1 MFINNIDKIL
11 NDILDDLNKYLIDNK
26 SFDEFKK
33 DVNFVKY
40 NSKIL
45 NVIKDFYN
53 KSITDKLKKEIDSAI
68 GKNSELVLNLIK
80 RYTAYYVFL
89 GIGYHYTD
97 GRDLFITNM
106 IEISKNQ
113 MDGSFIINNFFDSEN
128 NSRIITFFSDIKN
141 ITSLVEFKTMDRI
154 KIVIQNYPIKY
165 QNVDK
170 LIKELGEDYFEEFFL
185 IKNNFHNIVKTFI
198 IRLIYLGEERNDLIE
213 LLNQKETSDAIYKY
227 IDIVIAK
234 EDKLADFS
242 IIQKFLKN
250 MNLNVNKAQ
259 DIYNYLEEF
268 KVQKEF
274 LVKSNKDF
282 LNYLF
287 SKKIMFPIT
296 EDFLRYH
303 KDTEK
308 YNVGVLLKDSFTE
321 REATRIK
328 LVLSKISKIRN
339 LYSEMAKNNL
349 KLKSEILDQFYKQM
363 EDKKAVLFND
373 VEELKIIQRLEM
385 SDKADD
391 IDLLVDLDNIRKYVY
406 QNFKDIENDG
416 FKLRTEE
423 TIEGVRLTS
432 ILNKKTK
439 SNMSNKLETRIG
451 HNNIDMNVVG
461 VIWNPSKK
469 PFECFSYND
478 LVDLRKQDENGFEI
492 FVKTMSE
499 NFTGTDNKK
508 LYYWIFNKEK
518 DVPELSQYK
527 NLANVDTSRYIKNL
541 LEEIYF
547 RYINL
552 VENKISDF
560 INKQKHILTYEINKI
575 ISRQKLFDLDLIPE
589 TKNNLILLA
598 SKKEPNFEPIYKDEI
613 IDFESKMKLPTI
625 KKIGDTLNI
634 LEINIKKVDDDIKL
648 EEGIIP
654 ICHHYLKWDNISNI
668 SRKNVDEINQSVF
681 NFIKEYV
688 RQNDD
693 SEYVCKSCGEF
704 LKLKKYVFE
713 GTYVKELDMFLTT
726 NLATHVNLEDLPKYA
741 KLIKTIRNI
750 QNNLEKIANGVNMT
764 GFLGSAPEIIL
775 RKKTTVRNVIDMI
788 LIHSNYIKK
797 FGENVKRKISET
809 FNIKLSSLIFFPLED
824 NIFVTKTDVIDKL
837 KMLKYNNVLSY
848 LVLMIITDLNAGM
861 ILSFKEDKKSNFYLF
876 SSLMNNIFGDIQ
888 IRINEKEK
896 VNIIKLPLL
905 CYCLYMTTSYIIN
918 SKIWMGEYDD
928 IKKHFLYQR
937 SLIETVVDLF
947 NTIINA
953 YYSYNNSDIK
963 DNNKENDYLYE
974 IMSQKFINVIN
985 NLFTNNTLYEELK
998 KKNMSNVR
1006 ISDNK
1011 VSFITKVA
1019 TSIKVP
1025 ELFIYKNLEE
1035 LKDIIGDYCLSD
1047 TETNSVEKSY
1057 LDLETRLNELTLCPD
1072 GKLHEWEIKNKEL
1085 ICKKCNK
1092 NIKELSEKVDNN
1104 QLKLLKLSSL
1114 KKLTKTFCITG
1125 EYHDLENNI
1134 CKKCKVNPTIY
1145 NYSEK
1150 DLLSLER
1157 NLKNKDEIKHIN
1169 ILNSIMENQKE
1180 LEMLDNKIDKI
1191 IRKLNKR
1198 NEIKGDRDILK
1209 YINKFIT
1216 KLKSIS
1222 GDRIMFNKEEL
1233 LLDKNIIIIKNNQN
1247 GGILSKEIK
1256 LMVNDYRLNQDSTRD
1271 IIRKIYHDELKKDVY
1286 VYFDNN
1292 SKTFFYY
1299 DCYTLFY
1306 LGYSRDTKTIN
1317 IVRSNI
1323 AIEIIPSIKEKL
1335 KMMGL
1340 RNYYYQLQ
1348 EISSDDNVDDTILK
1362 EKIIR
1367 LRTDNLKN
1375 IINRTKVIIEKIAN
1389 RTKNVGVFEKEKDIV
1404 NLFTRNLEKIELY
1417 DEDGSNK
1424 VFKHLSYILE
1434 NIQFFDNSTEKL
1446 MTFNNTETNLS
1457 KQKLLNKNI
1466 TIFDESLIN
1475 IQFINQENTSTLL
1488 LFYYIFNLER
1498 IIDYNSNKNIQSLII
1513 YLICKLID
1521 FNFNNYFSNL
1531 NNIDVRRFKYL
1542 LYLDEPYANETMR
1555 VVGNYS
1561 ELVDENY
1568 TEDDQEKQEIL
1579 DDREAKESLDID
1591 DYEYEGDE
1599 GEGMMEALDF
1609 NPE

>member
-11 NDILDDLNKYLIDNK
+11 NDTLDNLYKYLIENK
-26 SFDEFKK
+26 SLDEFKK

-40 NSKIL
+40 NSKII

-53 KSITDKLKKEIDSAI
+53 KNLNDKIKKEIESSI
-68 GKNSELVLNLIK
+68 GKNLDLILNLIK
-80 RYTAYYVFL
+80 RYTAYYIFL
-89 GIGYHYTD
+89 GIAYNYND
-97 GRDLFITNM
+97 GRDLFITNI

-113 MDGSFIINNFFDSEN
+113 MDGNFTINNFFDSEN

-141 ITSLVEFKTMDRI
+141 IISLVEFKTMDRI

-185 IKNNFHNIVKTFI
+185 IKNNFHNIIKTFI
-198 IRLIYLGEERNDLIE
+198 IRLIYLSEERNDLIE
-213 LLNQKETSDAIYKY
+213 LLSLKETSEANYKY
-227 IDIVIAK
+227 IDIVLAK

-242 IIQKFLKN
+242 IIQNFLKK
-250 MNLNVNKAQ
+250 MDLNINKAS
-259 DIYNYLEEF
+259 DIYNYLEDF
-268 KVQKEF
+268 KVKKEF
-274 LVKSNKDF
+274 LIKSNKDF

-287 SKKIMFPIT
+287 SKKILYPIT

-303 KDTEK
+303 KDSEK
-308 YNVGVLLKDSFTE
+308 YNVGALLKESFTE

-328 LVLSKISKIRN
+328 YVLNKVNKIKN
-339 LYSEMAKNNL
+339 LYSEMAKNDL
-349 KLKSEILDQFYKQM
+349 KLKTDMINQYYKQM
-363 EDKKAVLFND
+363 EDRKAVLFND
-373 VEELKIIQRLEM
+373 IEELKIIQRLEM

-406 QNFKDIENDG
+406 QNFKDFENNG

-432 ILNKKTK
+432 IVNNLKKGK
-439 SNMSNKLETRIG
+439 SEQTNKLETRIG
-451 HNNIDMNVVG
+451 HNNIDMNVIG
-461 VIWNPSKK
+461 VMWNPSKK
-469 PFECFSYND
+469 PFECFNVSD
-478 LVDLRKQDENGFEI
+478 LIDLRKQDENGFEI

-499 NFTGTDNKK
+499 NFTGYNNTK

-518 DVPELSQYK
+518 DIPQLSQYK
-527 NLANVDTSRYIKNL
+527 NLANVETSRYIKNL

-552 VENKISDF
+552 VENKITDF
-560 INKQKHILTYEINKI
+560 INKQKQILTYDINKI
-575 ISRQKLFDLDLIPE
+575 LNNQKLFDLDLVPE

-598 SKKEPNFEPIYKDEI
+598 SKKEPNYEPEFIDEMNILNLKD
-613 IDFESKMKLPTI
+613 KMKLPTI
-625 KKIGDTLNI
+625 KRTDKMQNI
-634 LEINIKKVDDDIKL
+634 LEINIKKVDDDIKI

-654 ICHHYLKWDNISNI
+654 ICHHYLKWDNISSI
-668 SRKNVDEINQSVF
+668 SRKNVDEINQAVF

-693 SEYVCKSCGEF
+693 GEYVCKSCGEY

-750 QNNLEKIANGVNMT
+750 QNNLEKISNGINLT
-764 GFLGSAPEIIL
+764 GFVGNSPEIIL
-775 RKKTTVRNVIDMI
+775 RKKMNVRNVIDAI

-797 FGENVKRKISET
+797 LGENVKRKISET

-824 NIFVTKTDVIDKL
+824 NIFITKTDEIDKL

-861 ILSFKEDKKSNFYLF
+861 ILSIKEDKKTNFYLF
-876 SSLMNNIFGDIQ
+876 SSLIKNIFGDIQ

-896 VNIIKLPLL
+896 INITKLPLL
-905 CYCLYMTTSYIIN
+905 CYCLYMISSYIIN
-918 SKIWMGEYDD
+918 NKIWMGEYDD
-928 IKKHFLYQR
+928 IKKNFLFQR

-953 YYSYNNSDIK
+953 YYSDSK
-963 DNNKENDYLYE
+963 DTNKENNFLYE
-974 IMSQKFINVIN
+974 IMSQKFITVIN
-985 NLFTNNTLYEELK
+985 NLYNNENLYEELK
-998 KKNMSNVR
+998 KRGMSKIR
-1006 ISDNK
+1006 INDNK

-1019 TSIKVP
+1019 QSIKVP
-1025 ELFIYKNLEE
+1025 DKFIYKNLDD

-1047 TETNSVEKSY
+1047 TETDTVDKKSLE
-1057 LDLETRLNELTLCPD
+1057 LDTRLNELTLCPD

-1085 ICKKCNK
+1085 ICKKCSK
-1092 NIKELSEKVDNN
+1092 NIKDLSEKVDNN

-1134 CKKCKVNPTIY
+1134 CKKCKINPNTF

-1150 DLLSLER
+1150 DLLNFEI
-1157 NLKNKDEIKHIN
+1157 NMKNKEEIKHIG
-1169 ILNSIMENQKE
+1169 ILNSIIENQKE
-1180 LEMLDNKIDKI
+1180 LELYNQKINVI
-1191 IRKLNKR
+1191 IGKLNKR
-1198 NEIKGDRDILK
+1198 NDIKGENDINK
-1209 YINKFIT
+1209 YINKFIN

-1222 GDRIMFNKEEL
+1222 GDKIIFNKEEL
-1233 LLDKNIIIIKNNQN
+1233 LLDKNIIIIRNNQN
-1247 GGILSKEIK
+1247 GNLLNKEIR
-1256 LMVNDYRLNQDSTRD
+1256 LLTDDYRLNQDSTKD
-1271 IIRKIYHDELKKDVY
+1271 IIKKIYHEQLKKEVY

-1292 SKTFFYY
+1292 SKSFFYY
-1299 DCYTLFY
+1299 DCYTMFY

-1317 IVRSNI
+1317 IVRSMI
-1323 AIEIIPSIKEKL
+1323 TLEIIPSIKEKL
-1335 KMMGL
+1335 KLMGL
-1340 RNYYYQLQ
+1340 RNYYYQLN
-1348 EISSDDNVDDTILK
+1348 EIDSENTNINIENNIK

-1367 LRTDNLKN
+1367 LRVDNLKN
-1375 IINRTKVIIEKIAN
+1375 IINRTKVIIEKITN
-1389 RTKNVGVFEKEKDIV
+1389 KTKNVGIFEKEKNII
-1404 NLFTRNLEKIELY
+1404 NLFSKNLDKIELY

-1424 VFKHLSYILE
+1424 VFKHMNYILDNIPYYDKSDKSDKSDISDKLIYFE
-1434 NIQFFDNSTEKL
+1434 NPEILIST
-1446 MTFNNTETNLS
+1446 N
-1457 KQKLLNKNI
+1457 
-1466 TIFDESLIN
+1466 
-1475 IQFINQENTSTLL
+1475 FINNNNTSTLL
-1488 LFYYIFNLER
+1488 LFYFIFNLER
-1498 IIDYNSNKNIQSLII
+1498 IIDYNSSKNIQSIII

-1521 FNFNNYFSNL
+1521 FNFNNYFTSL
-1531 NNIDVRRFKYL
+1531 NNIDIKRFKFL
-1542 LYLDEPYANETMR
+1542 LYLVDEPYANETMR
-1555 VVGNYS
+1555 VIGNYS

-1568 TEDDQEKQEIL
+1568 TEDETEKQEKL
-1579 DDREAKESLDID
+1579 DDKEAVEALDID

>member
-11 NDILDDLNKYLIDNK
+11 NDYLDNFNKYLIDNN
-26 SFDEFKK
+26 SFDLLKK

-40 NSKIL
+40 QPKII
-45 NVIKDFYN
+45 NFIKDFFEKN
-53 KSITDKLKKEIDSAI
+53 INDKIKKEIENSI
-68 GKNSELVLNLIK
+68 GKNTELILNLIK
-80 RYTAYYVFL
+80 RYSAYYIFL
-89 GIGYHYTD
+89 GMGYHYEG
-97 GRDLFITNM
+97 GRDLFITNI

-113 MDGSFIINNFFDSEN
+113 LDGKFTINNFFDSEN

-141 ITSLVEFKTMDRI
+141 IISLVEFKTMDRI

-185 IKNNFHNIVKTFI
+185 IKNNFHNIIKTFI

-213 LLNQKETSDAIYKY
+213 LLNQKETSEAVYKY
-227 IDIVIAK
+227 IDIVLAK

-250 MNLNVNKAQ
+250 MNLNINKAQ
-259 DIYNYLEEF
+259 DIYNYLDEF

-296 EDFLRYH
+296 EDFLRFH

-308 YNVGVLLKDSFTE
+308 YNVGALLKESFTE

-328 LVLSKISKIRN
+328 FVINKISKIRN
-339 LYSEMAKNNL
+339 LYSEMTKNNL
-349 KLKSEILDQFYKQM
+349 KLKSEILDLFHKQM
-363 EDKKAVLFND
+363 DDRKAILFND
-373 VEELKIIQRLEM
+373 IEELKIIQRLEL

-406 QNFKDIENDG
+406 QNFKDFENDG

-423 TIEGVRLTS
+423 TIEGIRLTS
-432 ILNKKTK
+432 ILDKKRGKGSK
-439 SNMSNKLETRIG
+439 SNTLETRIG
-451 HNNIDMNVVG
+451 HNNVDMNVVG

-469 PFECFSYND
+469 PFECFTIND

-492 FVKTMSE
+492 FVKTMTE
-499 NFTGTDNKK
+499 NFTRTDNKK

-518 DVPELSQYK
+518 DIPKLSQYK
-527 NLANVDTSRYIKNL
+527 NLANIDTSRYIKNL

-552 VENKISDF
+552 VENKITDF
-560 INKQKHILTYEINKI
+560 INKQKQILTYDIYKVIN
-575 ISRQKLFDLDLIPE
+575 RQKLFDLDLVPE

-598 SKKEPNFEPIYKDEI
+598 SKKEPNYEPVFEDEK
-613 IDFESKMKLPTI
+613 IDFKSKMKLPTI
-625 KKIGDTLNI
+625 KKTEKTLNI
-634 LEINIKKVDDDIKL
+634 LEINIKKVDDDVKI

-654 ICHHYLKWDNISNI
+654 ICHHYLKWDNISSI
-668 SRKNVDEINQSVF
+668 SRKNVDEINQAVF

-693 SEYVCKSCGEF
+693 GEYVCKSCGEY

-750 QNNLEKIANGVNMT
+750 QNNLEKVANGVNMT
-764 GFLGSAPEIIL
+764 GFIGTAPEIIL
-775 RKKTTVRNVIDMI
+775 RKKMTVRNVIDMI

-797 FGENVKRKISET
+797 LGESIKRKISET

-848 LVLMIITDLNAGM
+848 LVLMMITDLNAGM

-876 SSLMNNIFGDIQ
+876 SSLMKNIFGEIQ

-896 VNIIKLPLL
+896 VNITRLPLL
-905 CYCLYMTTSYIIN
+905 CYCLYMTSSYVIN
-918 SKIWMGEYDD
+918 NKIWMGEYDD
-928 IKKHFLYQR
+928 IKKNFIYQR

-953 YYSYNNSDIK
+953 YYNYSDNINNNI
-963 DNNKENDYLYE
+963 NKENAYLYE
-974 IMSQKFINVIN
+974 IMSQKFINIIN
-985 NLFTNNTLYEELK
+985 SLFTNDNLYQELK

-1006 ISDNK
+1006 FSDNK
-1011 VSFITKVA
+1011 VSFVTKVA
-1019 TSIKVP
+1019 PSLKVP
-1025 ELFIYKNLEE
+1025 DKFIYKNLEE
-1035 LKDIIGDYCLSD
+1035 LKDLVGDYCLSD
-1047 TETNSVEKSY
+1047 TETDSVEKKS

-1092 NIKELSEKVDNN
+1092 NIKDLSDKVDNN
-1104 QLKLLKLSSL
+1104 SIKLLKLSAL
-1114 KKLTKTFCITG
+1114 KRLTKTFCITG
-1125 EYHDLENNI
+1125 EYHDFENSV
-1134 CKKCKVNPTIY
+1134 CKKCKVNPNNY

-1150 DLLSLER
+1150 DLLTLER
-1157 NLKNKDEIKHIN
+1157 NLKNKEELKHIEN
-1169 ILNSIMENQKE
+1169 LNEIMENQKE
-1180 LEMLDNKIDKI
+1180 LELLEEKIDRIFK
-1191 IRKLNKR
+1191 KLNKR
-1198 NEIKGDRDILK
+1198 NEIEGENDILK

-1222 GDRIMFNKEEL
+1222 GDRIIFNKEEL
-1233 LLDKNIIIIKNNQN
+1233 LLDKNIIIIRNNQN
-1247 GGILSKEIK
+1247 GGLLSKEIR
-1256 LMVNDYRLNQDSTRD
+1256 LTTNDYRLNQDSTKD
-1271 IIRKIYHDELKKDVY
+1271 VLRKIFHEQLKKEVY

-1292 SKTFFYY
+1292 SKSFFYY

-1317 IVRSNI
+1317 IVRSMI
-1323 AIEIIPSIKEKL
+1323 TLEIIPSIKEKL
-1335 KMMGL
+1335 IMMGL

-1348 EISSDDNVDDTILK
+1348 EIYQNDNIIENIIK
-1362 EKIIR
+1362 ENIIR
-1367 LRTDNLKN
+1367 LRMDNLKN
-1375 IINRTKVIIEKIAN
+1375 IINRTKVIVEKIAN
-1389 RTKNVGVFEKEKDIV
+1389 KTKNIGIFEKEKEIV
-1404 NLFTRNLEKIELY
+1404 NLFSRNLDKIELY

-1424 VFKHLSYILE
+1424 VFKHMSYILE
-1434 NIQFFDNSTEKL
+1434 NIQFYNNDITSLFIFDNPEKL
-1446 MTFNNTETNLS
+1446 V
-1457 KQKLLNKNI
+1457 NI
-1466 TIFDESLIN
+1466 N
-1475 IQFINQENTSTLL
+1475 FINQNNSSSLL

-1498 IIDYNSNKNIQSLII
+1498 IIDYNSSKNIQSLII
-1513 YLICKLID
+1513 FLICKLID

-1531 NNIDVRRFKYL
+1531 NNIDIKRFKYL
-1542 LYLDEPYANETMR
+1542 IYLDEPYANETMR

-1568 TEDDQEKQEIL
+1568 TEDEQEKQEIM
-1579 DDREAKESLDID
+1579 DDKEALESLDID

-1599 GEGMMEALDF
+1599 GEGIMEAFDF

>member
-40 NSKIL
+40 NTKIL

-53 KSITDKLKKEIDSAI
+53 KNVTEKLKKEIETAI

-89 GIGYHYTD
+89 GIAYHYTD

-128 NSRIITFFSDIKN
+128 NSKIITFFSDIKN

-165 QNVDK
+165 QNISNII
-170 LIKELGEDYFEEFFL
+170 LSLGEDYFEEFFL
-185 IKNNFHNIVKTFI
+185 IKNNLHNIIKTFI
-198 IRLIYLGEERNDLIE
+198 IRLIYLGEERNDLIL
-213 LLNQKETSDAIYKY
+213 LLNQKETSDAVYKY
-227 IDIVIAK
+227 IDIVMAK

-296 EDFLRYH
+296 EDFLRFH

-308 YNVGVLLKDSFTE
+308 YNVGLLLKESFTE

-328 LVLSKISKIRN
+328 FILSKISKIKN
-339 LYSEMAKNNL
+339 LYSEMARNNL
-349 KLKSEILDQFYKQM
+349 KLKSEILDLFHKQM
-363 EDKKAVLFND
+363 DDRKAVLFND
-373 VEELKIIQRLEM
+373 IEELKIIQRLEM

-406 QNFKDIENDG
+406 QNFKDFENDG

-432 ILNKKTK
+432 ILNKKRGK
-439 SNMSNKLETRIG
+439 SDKLETRIG

-469 PFECFSYND
+469 PFECFNTQD
-478 LVDLRKQDENGFEI
+478 LVDLRKQNENGFEI
-492 FVKTMSE
+492 FVKTMSD
-499 NFTGTDNKK
+499 NFTGSDNTK

-527 NLANVDTSRYIKNL
+527 NLANIDTSRYIKNL

-552 VENKISDF
+552 VENRITDF
-560 INKQKHILTYEINKI
+560 INKQKQILTYDIYKIINK
-575 ISRQKLFDLDLIPE
+575 QKLFDLDLVPE
-589 TKNNLILLA
+589 TKNKLILLA
-598 SKKEPNFEPIYKDEI
+598 SKKEPNFEPIFEDEV
-613 IDFESKMKLPTI
+613 IDFKSKMKLPTI
-625 KKIGDTLNI
+625 KKTEKTLNI
-634 LEINIKKVDDDIKL
+634 LEINIKKVDDDIKV

-668 SRKNVDEINQSVF
+668 SRKNVDEINQAVF

-693 SEYVCKSCGEF
+693 GEYVCKSCDEY

-764 GFLGSAPEIIL
+764 GFIGSAPEIIL
-775 RKKTTVRNVIDMI
+775 RKKMNVRNVIDMI

-797 FGENVKRKISET
+797 LGENVKRKISET

-837 KMLKYNNVLSY
+837 KMLKYNNVLGY
-848 LVLMIITDLNAGM
+848 LVLMMITDLNAGM

-876 SSLMNNIFGDIQ
+876 SSLMKNIFGDIQ

-896 VNIIKLPLL
+896 VNITRLPLL
-905 CYCLYMTTSYIIN
+905 CYCLYMTSSYIIN
-918 SKIWMGEYDD
+918 NKMWMGEYDD
-928 IKKHFLYQR
+928 IKKNFLYQR
-937 SLIETVVDLF
+937 SLIETVIDLF

-953 YYSYNNSDIK
+953 YYSYNNESDSNNNI
-963 DNNKENDYLYE
+963 NKENAYLYE
-974 IMSQKFINVIN
+974 IMSQKFIYVVN
-985 NLFTNNTLYEELK
+985 NLYTNENLFAELK

-1025 ELFIYKNLEE
+1025 DKFIYKNLEE
-1035 LKDIIGDYCLSD
+1035 LKDIVGDYCLSD
-1047 TETNSVEKSY
+1047 TETDSVDKSH
-1057 LDLETRLNELTLCPD
+1057 LDLETRLNELTLCAD

-1092 NIKELSEKVDNN
+1092 NIKDLSEKVDNN
-1104 QLKLLKLSSL
+1104 SIKLLKLSSL
-1114 KKLTKTFCITG
+1114 KRLTKTFCITG
-1125 EYHDLENNI
+1125 EYHDLENNV
-1134 CKKCKVNPTIY
+1134 CKKCKVNPNIY

-1150 DLLSLER
+1150 DFISLER

-1169 ILNSIMENQKE
+1169 ILNEIMENQKE

-1198 NEIKGDRDILK
+1198 NEIEGDRDIIK

-1222 GDRIMFNKEEL
+1222 GDKIIFNKEEL
-1233 LLDKNIIIIKNNQN
+1233 LLDKNIIIIRNNQN
-1247 GGILSKEIK
+1247 GGLLSKEIR
-1256 LMVNDYRLNQDSTRD
+1256 LMVDDYRLNQDSTRD
-1271 IIRKIYHDELKKDVY
+1271 IIRKIYHEELKKEVY

-1317 IVRSNI
+1317 IVRSI
-1323 AIEIIPSIKEKL
+1323 LTLEIIPSIREKL
-1335 KMMGL
+1335 RMMGL

-1348 EISSDDNVDDTILK
+1348 EISVEDKVDDNNIK

-1375 IINRTKVIIEKIAN
+1375 IINRTKVIVEKIAN
-1389 RTKNVGVFEKEKDIV
+1389 RTKNVGIFEKEKEIV
-1404 NLFTRNLEKIELY
+1404 NLFTKNLDKIELY
-1417 DEDGSNK
+1417 DDDGSNK
-1424 VFKHLSYILE
+1424 VFKHLNYILE
-1434 NIQFFDNSTEKL
+1434 NVNYFDNSTD
-1446 MTFNNTETNLS
+1446 
-1457 KQKLLNKNI
+1457 KLL
-1466 TIFDESLIN
+1466 TFDNPETLIN
-1475 IQFINQENTSTLL
+1475 INFINKENTSSLL
-1488 LFYYIFNLER
+1488 LFYYVFNLER
-1498 IIDYNSNKNIQSLII
+1498 IIEYNSNKNIQSLII

-1521 FNFNNYFSNL
+1521 FNFNNYFSKL
-1531 NNIDVRRFKYL
+1531 NNLDIKRFKYL

-1579 DDREAKESLDID
+1579 DDREAMESLDVD

-1599 GEGMMEALDF
+1599 GEGMMEAFDF

>member
-1 MFINNIDKIL
+1 MKKNLYPIYINNKMFINNIDKIL
-11 NDILDDLNKYLIDNK
+11 NDNLDNFNKYLIDNK
-26 SFDEFKK
+26 IFDEFKK

-40 NSKIL
+40 QTKII
-45 NVIKDFYN
+45 NVIKDFFN
-53 KSITDKLKKEIDSAI
+53 KSIDDKIKKEIESSI
-68 GKNSELVLNLIK
+68 GKNLDLILNLIK
-80 RYTAYYVFL
+80 RYSAYYVFL
-89 GIGYHYTD
+89 GIAYHYSA
-97 GRDLFITNM
+97 GRDLFITNI

-113 MDGSFIINNFFDSEN
+113 LDSKFTINNFFDSEN

-141 ITSLVEFKTMDRI
+141 IISLVEFKTMDRI

-170 LIKELGEDYFEEFFL
+170 LVKDLGEDYFEEFFL
-185 IKNNFHNIVKTFI
+185 LKNNFHNIIKTFI
-198 IRLIYLGEERNDLIE
+198 IRLIYLNEERNELIE
-213 LLNQKETSDAIYKY
+213 LLNLKETSNANYKY
-227 IDIVIAK
+227 IDIVLAK

-250 MNLNVNKAQ
+250 MDLNINKAQ

-274 LVKSNKDF
+274 LIKSNKDF

-287 SKKIMFPIT
+287 SKKIMYPIT

-308 YNVGVLLKDSFTE
+308 YNVGALLKESFTE

-328 LVLSKISKIRN
+328 FVLNKVNKIRN
-339 LYSEMAKNNL
+339 LYSEMAKNDL
-349 KLKSEILDQFYKQM
+349 KLKSDILNQFYKQM
-363 EDKKAVLFND
+363 DDRKAVLFND
-373 VEELKIIQRLEM
+373 TEELKIIQRLEM

-406 QNFKDIENDG
+406 QNFKDFENDG

-423 TIEGVRLTS
+423 TIEGVRLNS
-432 ILNKKTK
+432 INKKRGK
-439 SNMSNKLETRIG
+439 DNKLETRIG
-451 HNNIDMNVVG
+451 HNNIDMNVIG

-469 PFECFSYND
+469 PFECFNTND

-492 FVKTMSE
+492 FVKTMTE
-499 NFTGTDNKK
+499 NFTGSDNNK

-518 DVPELSQYK
+518 DIPKLSQYK
-527 NLANVDTSRYIKNL
+527 NLANINTSNYIKNL

-552 VENKISDF
+552 VENKITDF
-560 INKQKHILTYEINKI
+560 INKQKQILTYEINKLI
-575 ISRQKLFDLDLIPE
+575 NKQKLFDLDLVPE

-598 SKKEPNFEPIYKDEI
+598 SKKEPNFEPKFEDII
-613 IDFESKMKLPTI
+613 IDFKSKMKLPII
-625 KKIGDTLNI
+625 KKTEETLNI
-634 LEINIKKVDDDIKL
+634 LEINIKKVDDDIKI

-654 ICHHYLKWDNISNI
+654 ICHHYLKWDSINMI
-668 SRKNVDEINQSVF
+668 SRKNVDEINQAVF

-693 SEYVCKSCGEF
+693 GEYVCKSCGEF
-704 LKLKKYVFE
+704 LKLRKYVFE

-750 QNNLEKIANGVNMT
+750 QNNLEKIANSVNLT
-764 GFLGSAPEIIL
+764 GFLGNAPEIIL
-775 RKKTTVRNVIDMI
+775 RKKTTVRNIIDMI

-797 FGENVKRKISET
+797 LGENVKRKISET

-824 NIFVTKTDVIDKL
+824 NIFVTKTDEIDKL
-837 KMLKYNNVLSY
+837 KMLKYNNVLAY

-861 ILSFKEDKKSNFYLF
+861 ILSLKEDKRSNFYLF
-876 SSLMNNIFGDIQ
+876 SSLMKNIFGEIQ

-896 VNIIKLPLL
+896 INITRLPLL
-905 CYCLYMTTSYIIN
+905 CYCLYMVSSFIIN
-918 SKIWMGEYDD
+918 NKIWMGEYDD
-928 IKKHFLYQR
+928 IKKNFIYQR

-953 YYSYNNSDIK
+953 YYSDVNSQSNN
-963 DNNKENDYLYE
+963 NVRQNVENVYLYE
-974 IMSQKFINVIN
+974 IMSQKFITVIN
-985 NLFTNNTLYEELK
+985 SLFSNDNLYAELK
-998 KKNMSNVR
+998 KKGLSNVR

-1019 TSIKVP
+1019 PSIKVP
-1025 ELFIYKNLEE
+1025 DKFMYKHLEE
-1035 LKDIIGDYCLSD
+1035 LKDIVGDYCLSD
-1047 TETNSVEKSY
+1047 TETDSVDKSSLE
-1057 LDLETRLNELTLCPD
+1057 LDTRLNELTLCPD

-1092 NIKELSEKVDNN
+1092 NIKDLSDKVDTNSI
-1104 QLKLLKLSSL
+1104 KLLKLSAL
-1114 KKLTKTFCITG
+1114 KRLTKTFCITG
-1125 EYHDLENNI
+1125 EYHELENNI
-1134 CKKCKVNPTIY
+1134 CKKCKVNPNNY

-1157 NLKNKDEIKHIN
+1157 NVKNKEELKHIE
-1169 ILNSIMENQKE
+1169 ILNTIIENQKE
-1180 LEMLDNKIDKI
+1180 LELLEEKIDKI
-1191 IRKLNKR
+1191 LRKLNKR
-1198 NEIKGDRDILK
+1198 NEIEGDNDILK

-1222 GDRIMFNKEEL
+1222 GDKIIFNKEEL
-1233 LLDKNIIIIKNNQN
+1233 LLDKNIIIIRNNQN
-1247 GGILSKEIK
+1247 GGLLSKEIK
-1256 LMVNDYRLNQDSTRD
+1256 LLTDDYRQNQDSTRD
-1271 IIRKIYHDELKKDVY
+1271 VLRKIFHEQLKREVY

-1292 SKTFFYY
+1292 SKSFFYY

-1317 IVRSNI
+1317 IVRSMVTL
-1323 AIEIIPSIKEKL
+1323 EIIPSIKEKL
-1335 KMMGL
+1335 RMMGL
-1340 RNYYYQLQ
+1340 RHYYYQLQ
-1348 EISSDDNVDDTILK
+1348 EIYQEHNIDEKILK
-1362 EKIIR
+1362 EKVIR

-1375 IINRTKVIIEKIAN
+1375 IINRTKVIVEKIAN
-1389 RTKNVGVFEKEKDIV
+1389 KTKNMGIFEKEKDLV
-1404 NLFTRNLEKIELY
+1404 NLFSRNLDKIELY

-1424 VFKHLSYILE
+1424 VFKHISYITE
-1434 NIQFFDNSTEKL
+1434 NVKYFDTSNTSDLIIFDNPEKL
-1446 MTFNNTETNLS
+1446 VNINFVNQNNTS
-1457 KQKLLNKNI
+1457 
-1466 TIFDESLIN
+1466 S
-1475 IQFINQENTSTLL
+1475 LL
-1488 LFYYIFNLER
+1488 LFYYVFNLER
-1498 IIDYNSNKNIQSLII
+1498 IIDYNSSKNIQSLII

-1531 NNIDVRRFKYL
+1531 NNIDVKRFKYL

-1555 VVGNYS
+1555 VIGNYS
-1561 ELVDENY
+1561 ELVDENAP
-1568 TEDDQEKQEIL
+1568 DDEQEKQEIM
-1579 DDREAKESLDID
+1579 DDREAMESLDID

>member
-40 NSKIL
+40 NVKIL

-53 KSITDKLKKEIDSAI
+53 KNITEKLKKEIETSI
-68 GKNSELVLNLIK
+68 GKNSELILNLIK

-89 GIGYHYTD
+89 GIAYNYTG
-97 GRDLFITNM
+97 GRDLFITNI
-106 IEISKNQ
+106 IEISKSQ
-113 MDGSFIINNFFDSEN
+113 MDSFSINNFFDSEN

-141 ITSLVEFKTMDRI
+141 IISLVEFKTMDRI

-185 IKNNFHNIVKTFI
+185 IKNNFHNIIKTFI
-198 IRLIYLGEERNDLIE
+198 IRLIYLAEERIDLIE
-213 LLNQKETSDAIYKY
+213 LLNQKETSDAVYKY
-227 IDIVIAK
+227 IDIVLAK

-250 MNLNVNKAQ
+250 MNLNINKAQ

-268 KVQKEF
+268 KVKKEF
-274 LVKSNKDF
+274 LVKSNRDF

-303 KDTEK
+303 KDIEK
-308 YNVGVLLKDSFTE
+308 YNVGALLKESFTE

-328 LVLSKISKIRN
+328 FVLNKVNKIRN

-349 KLKSEILDQFYKQM
+349 KLKSEILDLFHKQM
-363 EDKKAVLFND
+363 DDRKAVLFND
-373 VEELKIIQRLEM
+373 IEELKIIQRLEM

-406 QNFKDIENDG
+406 QNFKDFENDG

-423 TIEGVRLTS
+423 TVESVRFTS
-432 ILNKKTK
+432 ILNSIGKKK
-439 SNMSNKLETRIG
+439 GKDIKLETRIG
-451 HNNIDMNVVG
+451 HNNIDMNVIG

-469 PFECFSYND
+469 PFECFTIND
-478 LVDLRKQDENGFEI
+478 LVDLRKEDENGFEI

-499 NFTGTDNKK
+499 NFVGTNNKK
-508 LYYWIFNKEK
+508 LYFWLFNKEK
-518 DVPELSQYK
+518 DIPELSQYK
-527 NLANVDTSRYIKNL
+527 NLANIDTSRYIKNL

-552 VENKISDF
+552 VENKIIDF
-560 INKQKHILTYEINKI
+560 INKQKQILTYEINKI
-575 ISRQKLFDLDLIPE
+575 INKQKLFDFDLVPE

-598 SKKEPNFEPIYKDEI
+598 SKKEPNYEPVFEDII
-613 IDFESKMKLPTI
+613 IDFESKLKLPTI
-625 KKIGDTLNI
+625 KKTEKTQNI

-648 EEGIIP
+648 EEGNIP
-654 ICHHYLKWDNISNI
+654 VCHHYLKWDSINMI
-668 SRKNVDEINQSVF
+668 SRKNVDEINQAVF

-693 SEYVCKSCGEF
+693 GEYICKSCGEF

-726 NLATHVNLEDLPKYA
+726 NIATHVNLEDLPKYA

-750 QNNLEKIANGVNMT
+750 QNNLEKIANGVNLT
-764 GFLGSAPEIIL
+764 GFIGSAPEIIL
-775 RKKTTVRNVIDMI
+775 RKKMTVRNVIDMI

-797 FGENVKRKISET
+797 LGENVKRKISET
-809 FNIKLSSLIFFPLED
+809 FNIRLSSLIFFPLED

-837 KMLKYNNVLSY
+837 KMLKYNNVLAY
-848 LVLMIITDLNAGM
+848 LVLMMITDLNAGM

-876 SSLMNNIFGDIQ
+876 SSLMKNIFGEIQ

-896 VNIIKLPLL
+896 INITRLPLL
-905 CYCLYMTTSYIIN
+905 CYCLYMVSSYIVN
-918 SKIWMGEYDD
+918 NKIWMGEYDD
-928 IKKHFLYQR
+928 IKKNFIFQR

-953 YYSYNNSDIK
+953 YYSDVSQNESQNESQKISQK
-963 DNNKENDYLYE
+963 MENIYLYE
-974 IMSQKFINVIN
+974 IMSQKYINIMN
-985 NLFTNNTLYEELK
+985 SLFKNDNLYEELK

-1006 ISDNK
+1006 ITDNK

-1019 TSIKVP
+1019 QSIKVP
-1025 ELFIYKNLEE
+1025 DTFIYKHLEE
-1035 LKDIIGDYCLSD
+1035 LKDIIGDYCLSE
-1047 TETNSVEKSY
+1047 TETDTVDKSY
-1057 LDLETRLNELTLCPD
+1057 LDLESKLNELTLCPD

-1085 ICKKCNK
+1085 ICKKCSK
-1092 NIKELSEKVDNN
+1092 NIKDLSDKVDTNSI
-1104 QLKLLKLSSL
+1104 KLLKLSSL
-1114 KKLTKTFCITG
+1114 KRLTKTFCITG
-1125 EYHDLENNI
+1125 EYHDLENNV
-1134 CKKCKVNPTIY
+1134 CKKCKVNPSTY

-1157 NLKNKDEIKHIN
+1157 NIKNKDEIKHIE
-1169 ILNSIMENQKE
+1169 ILNQIMENQKE
-1180 LEMLDNKIDKI
+1180 LEMYDNKVEKI

-1198 NEIKGDRDILK
+1198 NDIEGERDIFK

-1222 GDRIMFNKEEL
+1222 GDKIIFNKEEL
-1233 LLDKNIIIIKNNQN
+1233 LLDKNIIIIRNNQN
-1247 GGILSKEIK
+1247 GGFLSKEIR
-1256 LMVNDYRLNQDSTRD
+1256 LTTDDYRLNHESSRD
-1271 IIRKIYHDELKKDVY
+1271 VLRKIFHEELKKEVY
-1286 VYFDNN
+1286 VYFDNI

-1299 DCYTLFY
+1299 DSYTLFY

-1317 IVRSNI
+1317 KVRSNI

-1335 KMMGL
+1335 RMMGL
-1340 RNYYYQLQ
+1340 RNYYYELQ
-1348 EISSDDNVDDTILK
+1348 EISADVSDKSDEPKLK

-1375 IINRTKVIIEKIAN
+1375 IINRTKIIVEKIAN
-1389 RTKNVGVFEKEKDIV
+1389 RTKNVGIFEKEKEIV
-1404 NLFTRNLEKIELY
+1404 DLFTKNLEKIELY
-1417 DEDGSNK
+1417 DEEGSNK
-1424 VFKHLSYILE
+1424 VFKHINYILE
-1434 NIQFFDNSTEKL
+1434 NIQFSHKSDKSTDNL
-1446 MTFNNTETNLS
+1446 
-1457 KQKLLNKNI
+1457 I
-1466 TIFDESLIN
+1466 IFDDNLIN
-1475 IQFINQENTSTLL
+1475 IRFVNQENTSTLL

-1498 IIDYNSNKNIQSLII
+1498 IIDYNSSKNIQSLII

-1521 FNFNNYFSNL
+1521 FNFNNYFNIIS
-1531 NNIDVRRFKYL
+1531 NIDIRRFKYL
-1542 LYLDEPYANETMR
+1542 LYIDEPYANETMR

-1561 ELVDENY
+1561 ELVDE
-1568 TEDDQEKQEIL
+1568 TATDDEQEKQEIL
-1579 DDREAKESLDID
+1579 DNQEAFESLDID